1 MSVELNGQPVLEL
14 RIQEPL
20 TGNWTAEVEID
31 SDVIQNEGLVGPAL
45 IDVDGVIY
53 TGTILRSAVDED
65 LMRLFVVGGAG
76 GLAGELAPRDYFQT
90 ALTLVLADFFTAA
103 GEALDPTSDTAA
115 LNRQLNKW
123 TRPRDDATNE
133 IKRIADAAGLRW
145 RVQRTGL
152 VNLGTDLFL
161 PIDPPHDELNFD
173 AETGVMTIA
182 PDDVDPFFALV
193 GPGVT
198 FKGRKVGHV
207 ETIVTGRSI
216 EQNITF
222 LDDDGKERGGPW
234 QEIRKVIDGI
244 VKPAVKL
251 AGFYAATAIT
261 QNPLTRL
268 IDVTPDSDI
277 LRDGI
282 KGMGGLQMRH
292 GMPGIRVTLAPNS
305 RVMVAFDARDP
316 SKAFATLWEEGTPVK
331 ALSVEV
337 IDELRLGSD
346 TATDFVALASLVLTE
361 LNKISSGFNGHVHPG
376 VAAGAGVTGPP
387 GPAPTG
393 TPPTV
398 VTPAPVA
405 GTKVK
410 AI

>member
-31 SDVIQNEGLVGPAL
+31 SDVIQSEGLVGPAV
-45 IDVDGVIY
+45 IDVDGVIF
-53 TGTILRSAVDED
+53 TGSILRSAVDED

-76 GLAGELAPRDYFQT
+76 GLAQELAPRDYFQT

-182 PDDVDPFFALV
+182 PDDIDPFFALV

-198 FKGRKVGHV
+198 FKERKVGHA
-207 ETIVTGRSI
+207 ETIVTGTSI

-222 LDDDGKERGGPW
+222 LDADGKERGGPW
-234 QEIRKVIDGI
+234 QEIRKVVNGI

-251 AGFYAATAIT
+251 AAFYAAEAFV
-261 QNPLTRL
+261 QNPVTKL
-268 IDVTPDSDI
+268 IDVTPDSDV

-292 GMPGIRVTLAPNS
+292 GMPGVRVTLSPKS
-305 RVMVAFDARDP
+305 RVMIAFDANDP
-316 SKAFATLWEEGTPVK
+316 SKAFAALWEEGTPVK
-331 ALSVEV
+331 ELSIEV
-337 IDELRLGSD
+337 LTELRLGD
-346 TATDFVALASLVLTE
+346 DGATNKVARADRVENAISAMLATG
-361 LNKISSGFNGHVHPG
+361 I
-376 VAAGAGVTGPP
+376 GVTGTD
-387 GPAPTG
+387 AFAAAKTAWDTALG
-393 TPPTV
+393 TSASPPPTTV
-398 VTPAPVA
+398 GAD
-405 GTKVK
+405 KVK
-410 AI
+410 AE